1 MYVSYHYPFTI
12 HEWKYGEIVYFYMD
26 ELCNNHIYAVDLR
39 NIIDSFTAAE
49 LYQSNINDII
59 LLAIENFH
67 IT

>member
-1 MYVSYHYPFTI
+1 
-12 HEWKYGEIVYFYMD
+12 MD